1 MGAKKVG
8 TVSKEVIEI
17 LGLDNVTVDTPIY
30 LGDSNIEHMRLRHL
44 NDYLKYGA
52 DISMIINNAD
62 YVGINIS
69 DGSIEYVKEYKIN
82 DEFVKV
88 AVRVSKGNVFYA
100 RSIYVLNKNRVKN
113 YIAKN
118 TLKKIHQ

>member
-8 TVSKEVIEI
+8 TVSKKVIEL
-17 LGLDNVTVDTPIY
+17 LGLDNVNVDTPIY
-30 LGDSNIEHMRLRHL
+30 LGDSNIEHMRLRHP

-62 YVGINIS
+62 YVGINVS
-69 DGSIEYVKEYKIN
+69 DDSIEYVKEYKIN

-118 TLKKIHQ
+118 TLKKM